1 MEAALISAAAAIL
14 VAALT
19 SYLNKAKEREA
30 AWRAKKLAYYEQF
43 LDAVS
48 GIVGGTAPP
57 NAKIDFANAVN
68 TLHLF
73 ASQNVV
79 DALHELCDE
88 IAESNAANFNI
99 DRHNR
104 IWSKLVWHIRADLGD
119 APKKPVGEFRAR
131 LWASGVGTNVK
142 P

>member
-1 MEAALISAAAAIL
+1 MEAALISAAAAIV

-19 SYLNKAKEREA
+19 SYLSKAKEREA
-30 AWRAKKLAYYEQF
+30 AWRAKKLDYYEQF
-43 LDAVS
+43 FGAVS
-48 GIVGGTAPP
+48 GIVGGSAPP

-68 TLHLF
+68 NLHLF
-73 ASQNVV
+73 AAQNVI

-88 IAESNAANFNI
+88 IAESNAANFSI

-119 APKKPVGEFRAR
+119 APAKPIAKFVAR
-131 LWASGVGTNVK
+131 LWASGVGTNIK
-142 P
+142 A